1 MGWRAAGIML
11 ALLVAGSGASGAQ
24 SGDVAECF
32 NVLSPRRIEACTAV
46 IENPA
51 TEPMQRADALAARGL
66 AHRRKGDLAAAFAD
80 YDAALAINPRSATVL
95 NNRAWA
101 HLKAGRLEKGMADVE
116 RSLAL
121 RPGQPTSLDTRAHLE
136 QALRRPEAALLD
148 YRMVMLL
155 GGPEWVRRYQC
166 GLIERGRYKGPAD
179 GIANEEFLAALSQC
193 AHEVACD
200 PLPGDEEC
208 RHGIS

>member
-1 MGWRAAGIML
+1 MRRRTAGLTIA
-11 ALLVAGSGASGAQ
+11 ALLAGVQAAGAQ
-24 SGDVAECF
+24 SGDLSDCL

-51 TEPMQRADALAARGL
+51 TQPMQRADALAARGL
-66 AHRRKGDLAAAFAD
+66 AHRRKGDLGAAIAD
-80 YDAALAINPRSATVL
+80 YDAALAINPRAASVL

-101 HLKAGRLEKGMADVE
+101 HLKAGRLEQGMADVE

-121 RPGQPTSLDTRAHLE
+121 RPGQPSSLDTRAHLK
-136 QALRRPEAALLD
+136 QALRNPQAALAD
-148 YRMVMLL
+148 YRLVMLL

-179 GIANEEFLAALSQC
+179 GIANEAFLAALARC
-193 AHEVACD
+193 AHDIGCD

-208 RHGIS
+208 RLAVS